1 MSRESEFGTGG
12 LPAPAAA
19 VEGSASDFVDTRNDF
34 ERQFAQF
41 LAEAEDVRRFFSPAA
56 TGPGTAGRFCR
67 VEYRRADGG
76 AGFCYPDWVAV
87 QRTEEGEVHWILETG
102 EREWDG
108 AEPRGR
114 VMRRRCEKERAATGK
129 RWRYRSVVRRDFEAF
144 RRTERSLGGLLVE
157 ILLAGME
164 ELREEWGGGRAD
176 ERGGGAARPGR
187 GARLRTVGFDAADAR
202 GGGQVGERRR

>member
-1 MSRESEFGTGG
+1 MSGESEFGTGG
-12 LPAPAAA
+12 LPARAAA
-19 VEGSASDFVDTRNDF
+19 VEGSASDFVDTGNDF

-41 LAEAEDVRRFFSPAA
+41 LAEAEDVYRFYSPAA
-56 TGPGTAGRFCR
+56 TGPGAAGRFCR

-76 AGFCYPDWVAV
+76 IGFRRPDWVAV

-108 AEPRGR
+108 AEPKAR
-114 VMRRRCEKERAATGK
+114 VMRRWCEKERAATGK

-164 ELREEWGGGRAD
+164 ELREEWGVKDAPMSEEEVRRARDEGRA
-176 ERGGGAARPGR
+176 
-187 GARLRTVGFDAADAR
+187 
-202 GGGQVGERRR
+202 